1 VSSQHCVCGV
11 CFSSPSHNSQYS
23 HNTEPADSILFCELC
38 AFCDTLVALD
48 QDFEYR
54 CELLGAVTDVAS
66 WRRTDVAPSCSFKT
80 YELSWTAPSRC
91 LFKWA
96 NIVHFSPFLKAAKSR
111 RLGQNTGKS
120 GANGLV

>member
-66 WRRTDVAPSCSFKT
+66 WRRTDVAPSCSFNADD
-80 YELSWTAPSRC
+80 LPSMARPCLLARTAPIWFIFLSFFVISER
-91 LFKWA
+91 FG
-96 NIVHFSPFLKAAKSR
+96 IGPFELKY
-111 RLGQNTGKS
+111 GKM
-120 GANGLV
+120 